1 MLIENILINIIII
14 NFVNDIKLS
23 ENQLTCKENSDII
36 KQIEP
41 FGYNS
46 NYKKEEYRKLH
57 LLMR

>member
-46 NYKKEEYRKLH
+46 KYKKEEY
-57 LLMR
+57 